1 MVFPKNILT
10 LTHNNGAKILFS
22 PLDALR
28 RVSCN
33 MDAIEVACAEAWQES
48 R

>member
-1 MVFPKNILT
+1 MVFPKNILKLEHKSGT
-10 LTHNNGAKILFS
+10 TIQFN

-28 RVSCN
+28 SVSKKAK
-33 MDAIEVACAEAWQES
+33 AIEVACAEEWQES